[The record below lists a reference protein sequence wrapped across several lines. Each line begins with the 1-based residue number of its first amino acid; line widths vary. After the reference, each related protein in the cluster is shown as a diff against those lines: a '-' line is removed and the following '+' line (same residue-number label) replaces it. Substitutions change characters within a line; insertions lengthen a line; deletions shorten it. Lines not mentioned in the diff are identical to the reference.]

1 MEREVQYPKNIKFI
15 KYHLLHNEK
24 RKDRQ
29 IKFKK
34 VIQNKK
40 YNIPDNNI
48 LSLKV
53 INVEKYDTSC
63 VKIVTQITN

>member
-1 MEREVQYPKNIKFI
+1 MEREVQYPKNIKCI
-15 KYHLLHNEK
+15 THHLLHNEK